1 MEDNFDKIL
10 ANKIKD
16 ITKNS
21 EYPYNPKHWDM
32 LIAKK
37 KKKKRIL
44 FYWQAAAFLIFALLA
59 GSIGNYFYKATTD
72 EKFKPEIILDKIND
86 SLRIDSIKRQ
96 NQIFITAS
104 PTDSLNSLD
113 SKIGTN
119 DSAKSNIHT
128 PSKSRNVIVLN
139 EKDKNSNDLNENVQ
153 SQLVKEKLDKQNNVI
168 AQNIEILK
176 TNDSISLNEKLA
188 DNNLNL
194 NKKED
199 SLAHKKDLLTLL
211 ENETKVVTEDKIDK
225 KSIKLGV
232 NLSPLINY
240 NQSNESTDVGFLAGV
255 LLEIPVSKKFDINMG
270 VYYSDQTLNL
280 NTSPKYASDVV
291 SYRSSSQLINKQ
303 AVIKGVEIPL
313 NVKYNFKINKKNIF
327 VSTGFSSTSYIKQ
340 SIEENF
346 IVNDRS
352 ATIMQDSYGNNV
364 VKYELVQKD
373 EKVITPNDANKFNF
387 ANILNFSFGLEVPIN
402 KQQQSLIIEPY
413 FKYSLKPT
421 TVEKLDFSS
430 FGMHLRYNFN
440 IQKK

>member
-16 ITKNS
+16 VTKNH
-21 EYPYNPKHWDM
+21 EYPYNPKHWDKLM
-32 LIAKK
+32 AKK

-44 FYWQAAAFLIFALLA
+44 FYWQVAAFLIIALLA
-59 GSIGNYFYKATTD
+59 GSIGNYFFKTNYE
-72 EKFKPEIILDKIND
+72 EKYKPEIILDKIND
-86 SLRIDSIKRQ
+86 SLRIDSITKH
-96 NQIFITAS
+96 NKIFITTS
-104 PTDSLNSLD
+104 PIDSLNSLD
-113 SKIGTN
+113 LKIDINKSTKSK
-119 DSAKSNIHT
+119 DA
-128 PSKSRNVIVLN
+128 IVLN
-139 EKDKNSNDLNENVQ
+139 KKIKSSNSLKETTQ
-153 SQLVKEKLDKQNNVI
+153 QQLIKEKLDKQNNII
-168 AQNIEILK
+168 AQNIEIFK

-199 SLAHKKDLLTLL
+199 SLSQKKDLLVLL
-211 ENETKVVTEDKIDK
+211 ENETKVATEDKIDK

-352 ATIMQDSYGNNV
+352 ATIMQDSYGNNI